1 MWYIGNDFLVMTRN
15 EYLLTLLCVYM
26 AMCLIISVV
35 LTLMK
40 NNSNNEI
47 KAWRLNLNSLEI
59 KDLHNL
65 EINFAEYKK
74 KNKKSFFSR
83 FSLNDNGD
91 KKK

>member
-35 LTLMK
+35 LTLMQ

-74 KNKKSFFSR
+74 KK
-83 FSLNDNGD
+83 
-91 KKK
+91 